1 MILVVYVINQE
12 IVYICVIQE
21 CLNTHSISS
30 DDVQI
35 FLGG

>member
-1 MILVVYVINQE
+1 MILVIYVTNQE
-12 IVYICVIQE
+12 LAYTCVIQE
-21 CLNTHSISS
+21 CLNIHSISS